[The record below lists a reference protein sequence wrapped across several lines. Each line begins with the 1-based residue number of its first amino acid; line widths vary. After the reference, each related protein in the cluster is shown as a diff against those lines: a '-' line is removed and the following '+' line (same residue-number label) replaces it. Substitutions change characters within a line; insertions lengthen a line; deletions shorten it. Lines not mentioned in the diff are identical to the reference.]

1 MKKMFFVFGLAAVF
15 AWGSETTLAQSAKN
29 AVQVSNVALVDNTT
43 DFDWATVLNT
53 TIKTSEQKDLI
64 IGGSFET
71 GLYTQ
76 TLVKSKGGTPDTS
89 FAEAQV
95 QVRVLI
101 DGGTPAERTAEP
113 GIVTYDR
120 RYQELMATFG
130 GVLNCSDLNGDGIV
144 SFDECTLT
152 EEELNLILDTMAA
165 HHFNFVLDDLGSGVH
180 TVQIQARVITDKGA
194 QLGSASAFGSI
205 GKGSLTVEE
214 VRLVKGIDI
223 TR

>member
-1 MKKMFFVFGLAAVF
+1 MQKMFFVIGLATVL
-15 AWGSETTLAQSAKN
+15 AWGSETTFAQSAKN
-29 AVQVSNVALVDNTT
+29 AVQLSNVALVNNTT
-43 DFDWATVLNT
+43 DADWATVLST

-76 TLVKSKGGTPDTS
+76 TLVRSKGGNSDTS

-101 DGGTPAERTAEP
+101 DGGTAAERIAEP

-120 RYQELMATFG
+120 RYQELMAKFG
-130 GVLNCSDLNGDGIV
+130 GVLSCADLNADGIV

-165 HHFNFVLDDLGSGVH
+165 HHFNFVLDDLGSGEH

-194 QLGSASAFGSI
+194 QLGSASAFGSV

-214 VRLVKGIDI
+214 VRLVKGVDI

>member
-1 MKKMFFVFGLAAVF
+1 MKRMFFVFGLAAAL

-29 AVQVSNVALVDNTT
+29 AVQVSNVTLVNNTT
-43 DFDWATVLNT
+43 DLDWVTVLNT
-53 TIKTSEQKDLI
+53 SIKTSEQKDLI

-76 TLVKSKGGTPDTS
+76 TLVRSKGGVSDTS
-89 FAEAQV
+89 FAEAKV
-95 QVRVLI
+95 EIRVLI
-101 DGGTPAERTAEP
+101 DGGTAAERTAEP
-113 GIVTYDR
+113 GIVVYDR
-120 RYQELMATFG
+120 RYQQLMATFG
-130 GVLNCSDLNGDGIV
+130 GYSKCTDVNSDGTITL
-144 SFDECTLT
+144 DECTLT

-180 TVQIQARVITDKGA
+180 TVQIQARVTTDKGA
-194 QLGSASAFGSI
+194 QLGSASALGSI

-214 VRLVKGIDI
+214 VRLVKSIDI